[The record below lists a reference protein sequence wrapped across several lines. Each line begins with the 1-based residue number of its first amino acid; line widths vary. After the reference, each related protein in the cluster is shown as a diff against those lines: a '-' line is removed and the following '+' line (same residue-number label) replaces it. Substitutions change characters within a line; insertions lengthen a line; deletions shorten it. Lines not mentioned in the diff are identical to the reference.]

1 MGAMKGGSMFTLKEL
16 ADRVAG
22 GNLTSMAKMLNGTRE
37 SSHPR
42 LDENDPDPTAMVSRD
57 QVICLWVMRAGS
69 TVGHRL
75 TRLLGSNP
83 IRR

>member
-1 MGAMKGGSMFTLKEL
+1 MFTLKEL
-16 ADRVAG
+16 ADCVSG
-22 GNLTSMAKMLNGTRE
+22 GNLTAMVKMLNDTRE
-37 SSHPR
+37 PSHPR
-42 LDENDPDPTAMVSRD
+42 LDENEPDPAAQVSRD